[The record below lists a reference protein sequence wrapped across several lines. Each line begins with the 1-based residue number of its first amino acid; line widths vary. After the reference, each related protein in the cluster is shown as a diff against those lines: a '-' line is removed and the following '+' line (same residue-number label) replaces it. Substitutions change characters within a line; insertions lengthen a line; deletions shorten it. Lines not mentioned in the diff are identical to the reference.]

1 MNFISYFQIGGCV
14 AMTLALLS
22 KPRPGLFPTLGLKNT
37 KWSKK
42 SSNFGL
48 SSITDL
54 HKFHTNLKS
63 GSNMALSAAGI
74 FLSLIGSLSFIHI
87 CFYEDKID
95 QTRVR
100 LFLAEN
106 KLLTMLSFNFKDGF
120 FHLFIKS
127 AFFLACWYLRI
138 GKVEN
143 ILKGSPQ

>member
-1 MNFISYFQIGGCV
+1 MNSFISNFQIGGCV

-22 KPRPGLFPTLGLKNT
+22 KPRPGLFPTLGLRNT

-74 FLSLIGSLSFIHI
+74 FLSLIGNLSFIHI

-100 LFLAEN
+100 LFLAEYVPP
-106 KLLTMLSFNFKDGF
+106 KKVFLAFYLLTSQQKMPS
-120 FHLFIKS
+120 
-127 AFFLACWYLRI
+127 
-138 GKVEN
+138 
-143 ILKGSPQ
+143 

>member
-1 MNFISYFQIGGCV
+1 MNSFISYFQIGGCV

-22 KPRPGLFPTLGLKNT
+22 KPRPGLFPTLGLRNT

-63 GSNMALSAAGI
+63 GSNMALSATGI

-100 LFLAEN
+100 LFLVEN

-120 FHLFIKS
+120 FHLP
-127 AFFLACWYLRI
+127 
-138 GKVEN
+138 
-143 ILKGSPQ
+143 LKLHFC

>member
-1 MNFISYFQIGGCV
+1 
-14 AMTLALLS
+14 MTLALLS
-22 KPRPGLFPTLGLKNT
+22 KPRPGLFPTLGLRNT

-100 LFLAEN
+100 LFLA
-106 KLLTMLSFNFKDGF
+106 K
-120 FHLFIKS
+120 
-127 AFFLACWYLRI
+127 Y
-138 GKVEN
+138 V
-143 ILKGSPQ
+143 P